1 MGADFELYL
10 SAARGI
16 FVKSAYA
23 ILCTVS
29 VMLSCH
35 GAGIILFHFLRTR
48 RRFPV
53 HRTYVTSIPL
63 VTITQV
69 KAPQEVSEN
78 ESEDEEENELKTYAT
93 NIPTSPE
100 KLKGLL
106 ANFKYSETKV

>member
-1 MGADFELYL
+1 M
-10 SAARGI
+10 
-16 FVKSAYA
+16 
-23 ILCTVS
+23 
-29 VMLSCH
+29 
-35 GAGIILFHFLRTR
+35 
-48 RRFPV
+48 
-53 HRTYVTSIPL
+53 TSIPL